1 MQFTLGWFAH
11 PIFKDGNY
19 PQIMIDQIGEKSKLQ
34 GFPQSRLPIFT
45 REERKQL
52 LGSSDFIGLN
62 HYTSKVVSHAVG
74 NHEVVS
80 CAEDR
85 DVKLDYD
92 PTWPN
97 SGSVWL
103 RPVPP
108 GMRMLLNWVKD
119 EYRNLPVYITENGVS
134 DTAGNLDDLHRMY
147 YYKHF
152 INNVLK
158 AITLDGCKVEGY
170 YAWSLMDSFEW
181 TVGYS
186 EKFGVCAVDFADKN
200 RRRTMKSSAHFLR
213 RIFADNGFL
222 KDGNPW
228 YDVPDAKHYTGQR

>member
-1 MQFTLGWFAH
+1 MYAQT
-11 PIFKDGNY
+11 
-19 PQIMIDQIGEKSKLQ
+19 GEKSKLQ

-52 LGSSDFIGLN
+52 LGSSDFIGLH

-92 PTWPN
+92 PTWPI

-119 EYRNLPVYITENGVS
+119 EYRNLPVYITDNGVS
-134 DTAGNLDDLHRMY
+134 DTAGNLDDLHRIY

-158 AITLDGCKVEGY
+158 GSYFDLLLNTSPFLTHRRKICL
-170 YAWSLMDSFEW
+170 LI
-181 TVGYS
+181 

-228 YDVPDAKHYTGQR
+228 YDVPDAKHYTGLR